1 MVNKKDAK
9 LGSNCCRITI
19 GLIVCLFGVTFLSIY
34 LEGYGYI
41 RGGFSES
48 QFFLRQSISLVLSI
62 VLLTISLLLIFWDKI
77 VISLNK
83 IRKRRREKRIPR

>member
-1 MVNKKDAK
+1 MEITKEEKFR
-9 LGSNCCRITI
+9 SNCCRILI

-62 VLLTISLLLIFWDKI
+62 VLLTISMLLFFWDKI
-77 VISLNK
+77 VISLKN
-83 IRKRRREKRIPR
+83 IRRKRKEKRIPR